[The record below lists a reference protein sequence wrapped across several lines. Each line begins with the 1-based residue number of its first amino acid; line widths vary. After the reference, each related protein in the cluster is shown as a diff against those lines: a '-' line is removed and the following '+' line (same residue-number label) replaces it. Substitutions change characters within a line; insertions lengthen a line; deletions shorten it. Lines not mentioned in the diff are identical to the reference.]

1 MRRMLVRLLVV
12 IVALLALATPALAGG
27 WAAVRL
33 DAPPAEI
40 VVEVPWQIGFTV
52 KQHDITPVNLP
63 NVYLAAQHRE
73 TGESL
78 HAEARQEGPVGHYL
92 VEATF
97 PRAGAW
103 KWAIH
108 PDRFP
113 ETSFE
118 TLQVLAGPGATD
130 ALGGPALIARGT
142 CGKLGEVAFPLA
154 DVQPLKTSATSPVAM
169 SVTTLN
175 AKLAD
180 LVAGDHAIAVRDGS
194 ASGQTDVACGD
205 LASGGMV
212 SGEEVVIGLQPVNG
226 SEDVGV
232 AVLRAAGE
240 QTTVTLYALTVPPV
254 AVASA
259 PPTSGGA
266 TASIEIAGDAIFSPS
281 SLVVPVGTTVTWKN
295 AGSVAHTVTGD
306 DLAFDNSGP
315 LDAGQSFS
323 QTFTKPG
330 TFIYR
335 CGPHPYMVG
344 TVVVQ

>member
-1 MRRMLVRLLVV
+1 MRRLLVRLSLA
-12 IVALLALATPALAGG
+12 IVGLAALATPALAGG

-40 VVEVPWQIGFTV
+40 VVDVPWRIGFTV
-52 KQHDITPVNLP
+52 KQHDRTPVNLP

-78 HAEARQEGPVGHYL
+78 RAEARQEGAVGHYL

-108 PDRFP
+108 PDWFP

-118 TLQVLAGPGATD
+118 TLRVLAGPGVGD
-130 ALGGPALIARGT
+130 SLGGPASIARGT
-142 CGKLGEVAFPLA
+142 CGTLGEVAFPLA
-154 DVQPLKTSATSPVAM
+154 DVQPLKSPATSPVAM

-180 LVAGDHAIAVRDGS
+180 LVAGEHAIAVRHAS
-194 ASGQTDVACGD
+194 VSGQSAVACGD
-205 LASGGMV
+205 LTSGGMNG
-212 SGEEVVIGLQPVNG
+212 GEEIVIGLQPVDNSG
-226 SEDVGV
+226 DAGV

-240 QTTVTLYALTVPPV
+240 QTTVTLYALSVPQA
-254 AVASA
+254 AVAGA

-266 TASIEIAGDAIFSPS
+266 TAAIEIAGDAVFSPS

-295 AGSVAHTVTGD
+295 VGSVAHTVTGD
-306 DLAFDNSGP
+306 DLAFNDSGP
-315 LDAGQSFS
+315 LDPGESFS
-323 QTFTKPG
+323 KTFAKPG
-330 TFIYR
+330 TFTYR
-335 CGPHPYMVG
+335 CGPHPNMIG